1 MCQEQETRFW
11 EDLKSG
17 KFASMVGESVKA
29 RSLSNASEVYNI
41 VTPLF
46 AEQDD
51 VEVFY
56 GIFLDAANHVL
67 TIEKLSSGTLSSSPI
82 YPREIVKK
90 VLARQ
95 NLVKPAND
103 MTEWDLP
110 EREPGMP
117 SRPES
122 AGGRRTSRK
131 PW

>member
-1 MCQEQETRFW
+1 MSIAGSPILGGSEIRQVR
-11 EDLKSG
+11 LH
-17 KFASMVGESVKA
+17 GESVKA

-41 VTPLF
+41 VKPLF

-56 GIFLDAANHVL
+56 GIFLDAANRIL
-67 TIEKLSSGTLSSSPI
+67 CIEKLCSGTLSSTAI

-103 MTEWDLP
+103 MTNGICLSEN
-110 EREPGMP
+110 PGMP

-122 AGGRRTSRK
+122 AGGRRTSRN